1 MTIFNEVKQNMF
13 GVHENLS
20 RKMGG
25 LSRDTETNK
34 QKEIQELELK
44 EKFNKIEIHGYLPT

>member
-1 MTIFNEVKQNMF
+1 MF
-13 GVHENLS
+13 GVHENLN

-34 QKEIQELELK
+34 QKEIQELEFK
-44 EKFNKIEIHGYLPT
+44 KKVNKIVIHGYLLK

>member
-1 MTIFNEVKQNMF
+1 MF

-20 RKMGG
+20 RKIGG

-44 EKFNKIEIHGYLPT
+44 KKFNKIEIHGYLLT